1 MVLHTVDYPDGTSHL
16 DKLLVHVVV
25 NRFLFVQVD
34 VEVAVFGG
42 PNSVDPDSNVG
53 VGHGGLFGQS
63 YFLLF
68 GSPNNL
74 SYKLLAG
81 YAWGLVADNTPF
93 PWVETHGHTLVET
106 QTKTYWQPWLNL
118 IAEDHGHGLVEA
130 QNDIDHNSLLVVIY
144 SFLLKNKAR
153 LYQFQPLKKSRP
165 NNQHIDK

>member
-1 MVLHTVDYPDGTSHL
+1 MVLHSVDYPDGTSHF

-68 GSPNNL
+68 GSPKNL

-106 QTKTYWQPWLNL
+106 QTKPTAIPW
-118 IAEDHGHGLVEA
+118 
-130 QNDIDHNSLLVVIY
+130 
-144 SFLLKNKAR
+144 
-153 LYQFQPLKKSRP
+153 
-165 NNQHIDK
+165 